1 MSDKEGSSLSPLSD
15 KAITTTKF
23 RVELA
28 GGGAGCGPE
37 LAAYLACL
45 DAKDR
50 DEEACRGVRDALSK
64 CMANAVETNRLHGG
78 RHKLPVNFHLQKFA
92 KAFKR

>member
-1 MSDKEGSSLSPLSD
+1 MGKILSAGEG
-15 KAITTTKF
+15 
-23 RVELA
+23 LA
-28 GGGAGCGPE
+28 SVRAKVRRGGGGAGCGPE

-64 CMANAVETNRLHGG
+64 CMANA
-78 RHKLPVNFHLQKFA
+78 
-92 KAFKR
+92 

>member
-1 MSDKEGSSLSPLSD
+1 MGKILSAGEG
-15 KAITTTKF
+15 
-23 RVELA
+23 LA
-28 GGGAGCGPE
+28 SVRAKVRRGGGGAGCGPE

-64 CMANAVETNRLHGG
+64 CMANAVETNRLHGS